1 VRDDVDPRGAVAL
14 GAALLGQG
22 LLLAEAGKP
31 AATVSEVLSAPIGV
45 AERGG
50 TLRRVLER
58 NTRLPTSKTLV
69 LPVTPGAMELALF
82 QGPSAV
88 ATENEY
94 LGKLSLFVERPGE
107 AELHFALTADGAL
120 TLEATLPGVKRKP
133 VSLVGD
139 DLDDAARDT
148 LIARSP
154 LVGEPE
160 ARPGGLLSGLKKL
173 FGRR

>member
-1 VRDDVDPRGAVAL
+1 
-14 GAALLGQG
+14 
-22 LLLAEAGKP
+22 EAGKP

-69 LPVTPGAMELALF
+69 LPIAAPGPLELALF
-82 QGPSAV
+82 QGPSPLAV
-88 ATENEY
+88 ENEY
-94 LGKLSLFVERPGE
+94 LGKLAFFVERPGE
-107 AELHFALTADGAL
+107 VELHFALSADGAL
-120 TLEATLPGVKRKP
+120 SLEATLPGGKRKP
-133 VSLVGD
+133 VSLAAE
-139 DLDDAARDT
+139 DLDDTARDT
-148 LIARSP
+148 LIGRSP